1 MKLLPESLNILVA
14 ELGKLPGVGERTAM
28 RYAVSLLRA
37 GSRRLEDVQR
47 ALKGAAENVSH
58 CPTCHFWTQAGFC
71 PVCEDA
77 QRPATRLCVVR
88 DSPDVVALERFRA
101 HPWKYH
107 VLQGLLSPL
116 GGVGPQQ
123 LRLES
128 LFNRIR
134 DTGVQEIILALDATV
149 EGDATSLYIRDH
161 MRDEAPGVKLT
172 RTALG
177 LPAGSSVEYLDP
189 STLENALTH
198 RTEFD

>member
-1 MKLLPESLNILVA
+1 MKLLPESLQVLVA

-37 GSRRLEDVQR
+37 GPRRLNDMQR
-47 ALKGAAENVSH
+47 ALRAAGEDVSH
-58 CPTCHFWTQAGFC
+58 CSTCHFWTQAGFC
-71 PVCEDA
+71 PICADH
-77 QRPATRLCVVR
+77 QRPIARLCVVR

-101 HPWKYH
+101 HAWKYH

-123 LRLES
+123 LRLDS
-128 LFNRIR
+128 LFRRIQ
-134 DTGVQEIILALDATV
+134 DNGIQEIILALDATV

-161 MRDEAPGVKLT
+161 LRESNPGLKLT
-172 RTALG
+172 RTAMG

-198 RTEFD
+198 RTDFD